1 MANSMED
8 FFVTLVKLTTIFIGS
23 GITCLIAY
31 WVVNEAKVLAKLIMC
46 PNAPQNKDIELIIV
60 KSQNLNSNIG
70 FYEAKLSD
78 GKTIKIF
85 SSDSGMKI
93 V

>member
-1 MANSMED
+1 MED
-8 FFVTLVKLTTIFIGS
+8 FLVAVIKLTTIFIGS
-23 GITCLIAY
+23 GISCLVAF
-31 WVVNEAKVLAKLIMC
+31 WVVNEAKTVAKLIMC
-46 PNAPQNKDIELIIV
+46 PNVPQGKDIELVIV

-93 V
+93 I

>member
-1 MANSMED
+1 MED
-8 FFVTLVKLTTIFIGS
+8 FLVTIVKLTTIFIGS
-23 GITCLIAY
+23 GISCLVAV
-31 WVVNEAKVLAKLIMC
+31 WVVNEAKVLGKLIMC
-46 PNAPQNKDIELIIV
+46 SNISYSKDIELVIV
-60 KSQNLNSNIG
+60 KSQNINSNIG

-93 V
+93 I

>member
-1 MANSMED
+1 MED
-8 FFVTLVKLTTIFIGS
+8 FFATLIKLTTIFIGS
-23 GITCLIAY
+23 GISCLVGI
-31 WVVNEAKVLAKLIMC
+31 WVVNEAKSVAKLIMC
-46 PNAPQNKDIELIIV
+46 SNFKQNKDIELVIV

-85 SSDSGMKI
+85 SSDSGMKVI
-93 V
+93 